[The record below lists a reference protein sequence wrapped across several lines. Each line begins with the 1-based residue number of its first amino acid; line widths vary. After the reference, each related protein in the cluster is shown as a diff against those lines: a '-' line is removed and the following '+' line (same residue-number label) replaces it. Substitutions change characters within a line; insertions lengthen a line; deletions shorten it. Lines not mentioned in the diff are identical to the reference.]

1 MTDETEAP
9 GEPARRPVPPHPR
22 NGLPRVASGE
32 LGGRPSYDWDIVAPQ
47 LLNAIAGGDSVAG
60 AARALGVPFSDAYRV
75 LAKDEWN
82 DRFSQALQAG
92 AFARIDRSHDELSQL
107 AEQDAPN
114 KDKVNAVRWKA
125 QHAQW
130 LAERSHA
137 ERWGREDR
145 LKVQSVSA
153 VRVIVETP
161 PVTAQLPAA
170 QEVTAR
176 VLSTQEARALTEG
189 AAQRVDTTQPVRVE
203 DATQQ

>member
-1 MTDETEAP
+1 MSDEQR
-9 GEPARRPVPPHPR
+9 EPRPVPPHPR
-22 NGLPRVASGE
+22 NGLPRVAPEGG
-32 LGGRPSYDWDIVAPQ
+32 LQGRPAYDWATVAPQ
-47 LLNAIAGGDSVAG
+47 LLDAIAGGDSVAA
-60 AARALGVPFSDAYRV
+60 AARNLGLPFSDAYRV
-75 LAKDEWN
+75 LQRDEWQ
-82 DRFSQALQAG
+82 DAFSQALQAG
-92 AFARIDRSHDELSQL
+92 AFARVDRGHDELTLL
-107 AEQDAPN
+107 ADAEAPN
-114 KDKVNAVRWKA
+114 KDKVNATRWKV

-176 VLSTQEARALTEG
+176 VLSTHEARALAEG
-189 AAQRVDTTQPVRVE
+189 PAARVDLTQPVRVE
-203 DATQQ
+203 EPTQQ

>member
-1 MTDETEAP
+1 MSDTE
-9 GEPARRPVPPHPR
+9 RKPVPPHPR

-32 LGGRPSYDWDIVAPQ
+32 LGGRPSYDWATVAPQ
-47 LLNAIAGGDSVAG
+47 LLDAIAGGDSVAR
-60 AARALGVPFSDAYRV
+60 AAKTLGVPFSDAYRV
-75 LAKDEWN
+75 LAKDEWS
-82 DRFSQALQAG
+82 DRFSQALQVG
-92 AFARIDRSHDELSQL
+92 AFAKLDRSHEELTEL
-107 AEQDAPN
+107 TEQDAPN

-176 VLSTQEARALTEG
+176 VLSTHEARALTEG
-189 AAQRVDTTQPVRVE
+189 ATQRVDSTQPVRVE
-203 DATQQ
+203 EPTQP